1 MIDEVEVYIVPVLW
15 ILSYTF
21 HRVRE
26 QIQEQNVYVD
36 FFLHETFYEFF
47 SSFLDFITGMKS
59 THAEYPM
66 PNRTKCLL
74 SHCISKLRLK

>member
-36 FFLHETFYEFF
+36 FFCTRPFMNFF
-47 SSFLDFITGMKS
+47 LAFWI
-59 THAEYPM
+59 
-66 PNRTKCLL
+66 L
-74 SHCISKLRLK
+74 SLG